1 MVQGKKKLISIVG
14 DAFADVYCYL
24 EDNTPEVV
32 VGGDARLSQPM
43 TTRAGGSGI
52 NTSTHLRSL
61 INHFGINNDD
71 SAFQLNFQTVINE
84 NDVYGKLIA
93 SHAKMYGFNFLN
105 RRVSDYPSCFFGTD
119 ESMLPGGGKSTGHC
133 AVIVAKGERS
143 FMTHLGCL
151 EDFRGSY
158 ILDESMNEIYDL
170 KHVHVSGYFN
180 MPGFWNGELKSKLAQ
195 MKQRNKQ
202 ITVSLVPQHDATET
216 WDGGLLDVLAHVDFL
231 ILSENEAK
239 GITKYDKSAGRSFF
253 EYAARYFHDACP
265 NNTHV
270 LITLGSD
277 GCAYLYNGA
286 IEKIATV
293 KKEPID
299 PTGAGDAFAAGF
311 VYGYLDYMAHQKKD
325 DLCLITSDAIRESVL
340 WGCASG
346 SCCVMINGASLPP
359 EKRIIEQMLNDVRT
373 INETKGVKRPLE
385 ER

>member
-133 AVIVAKGERS
+133 G
-143 FMTHLGCL
+143 
-151 EDFRGSY
+151 
-158 ILDESMNEIYDL
+158 
-170 KHVHVSGYFN
+170 
-180 MPGFWNGELKSKLAQ
+180 
-195 MKQRNKQ
+195 
-202 ITVSLVPQHDATET
+202 
-216 WDGGLLDVLAHVDFL
+216 
-231 ILSENEAK
+231 
-239 GITKYDKSAGRSFF
+239 
-253 EYAARYFHDACP
+253 
-265 NNTHV
+265 
-270 LITLGSD
+270 
-277 GCAYLYNGA
+277 
-286 IEKIATV
+286 
-293 KKEPID
+293 
-299 PTGAGDAFAAGF
+299 
-311 VYGYLDYMAHQKKD
+311 
-325 DLCLITSDAIRESVL
+325 
-340 WGCASG
+340 
-346 SCCVMINGASLPP
+346 
-359 EKRIIEQMLNDVRT
+359 
-373 INETKGVKRPLE
+373 
-385 ER
+385 